1 MDFVDFEVEVDSIN
15 DEEKE
20 GSNFISSDDDDSFID
35 GALDISESV
44 CEHCA
49 FQNAEVNIDNVL
61 KDIHDKAIS
70 DLDKASEFTNFSN
83 ADLAEELPEI
93 AIFAARKK
101 S

>member
-1 MDFVDFEVEVDSIN
+1 MDFIDY
-15 DEEKE
+15 
-20 GSNFISSDDDDSFID
+20 DSFID
-35 GALDISESV
+35 GASDISEIV
-44 CEHCA
+44 CEHFA
-49 FQNAEVNIDNVL
+49 FQNVKVNIDNAL
-61 KDIHDKAIS
+61 KDIHEKAIS